1 MKKVPTLVIDDAD
14 DDEDKETT
22 VQQDKTIVASA
33 VATPRGYL
41 NLGYLLMKYLIV
53 LPKKRSDRDGYIM
66 SYLLKAGA
74 QGIAAVDL
82 VKKSRSEMAAE
93 SKAEKELGVSRRT
106 DMILAAKRSQDIFQ
120 TKQMSYQLELKAIA
134 TSHRYNVACHRHRT
148 RLLSCHTCCFLFLQH
163 AICLERC
170 HAEVRV
176 RQRDQTAVGKTEAI
190 RKAI

>member
-1 MKKVPTLVIDDAD
+1 MKKGPTLVIDDAD

-74 QGIAAVDL
+74 QGIAAVEL

-93 SKAEKELGVSRRT
+93 SKAEKELGVSRHT

-120 TKQMSYQLELKAIA
+120 TKQMSYQLELKAITA
-134 TSHRYNVACHRHRT
+134 SHRYYIAYAT
-148 RLLSCHTCCFLFLQH
+148 D
-163 AICLERC
+163 I
-170 HAEVRV
+170 
-176 RQRDQTAVGKTEAI
+176 
-190 RKAI
+190 

>member
-1 MKKVPTLVIDDAD
+1 MKKGPTLVIDDAD

-74 QGIAAVDL
+74 QGIAAVEL

-134 TSHRYNVACHRHRT
+134 TSHRYNVACHRHQT
-148 RLLSCHTCCFLFLQH
+148 RLLLCLTCCFLFL
-163 AICLERC
+163 
-170 HAEVRV
+170 
-176 RQRDQTAVGKTEAI
+176 
-190 RKAI
+190 